1 MVVKIIVWTGTV
13 VLKAQQK
20 NLKINHNG
28 HVVFNNTSW
37 KRVEVGK
44 KISGRNECTAVQ
56 SEK

>member
-13 VLKAQQK
+13 VLRAQQK

-28 HVVFNNTSW
+28 HLVFNTSW

>member
-28 HVVFNNTSW
+28 HVVFNTSW